1 MKRRFHLAHP
11 SGMCTVLIGLTAGQ
25 APLPTAIGSGSAL
38 QDGQESSSQ
47 TADNKAQRH
56 VLSGLAANKTAPQIL
71 HTSTAFADSGRTV
84 LVPCRVL
91 MSI

>member
-1 MKRRFHLAHP
+1 
-11 SGMCTVLIGLTAGQ
+11 MCTVLIGLTAGQ

-71 HTSTAFADSGRTV
+71 HTSTAFADSART
-84 LVPCRVL
+84 VPCRVL